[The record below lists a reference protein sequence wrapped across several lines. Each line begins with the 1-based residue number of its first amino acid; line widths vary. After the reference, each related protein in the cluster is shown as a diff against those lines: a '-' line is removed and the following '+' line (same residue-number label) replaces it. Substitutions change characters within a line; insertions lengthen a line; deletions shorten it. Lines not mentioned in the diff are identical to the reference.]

1 MNMPDPK
8 NTTQRKIKEMI
19 ARLGNRD
26 ETSIYAIL
34 EDFFPF
40 MSDEDMYFAD
50 KILRIPYSKDSGDG
64 TFVIGGLRLYKV
76 ESSIYEQYQDLG
88 DISYTRCRATQF
100 SEWDNS
106 YKGKSLLVAAIKL
119 FNPNYSESGDAA
131 EKTAGY
137 SVACCVN
144 DGAEQCRKEI
154 GVTMAGDEYSKV
166 VYVPLETIGNIDG
179 LGYGVAD
186 FKIVLYENGVGA
198 PVKSSTFKFLNAPM
212 DMAAASN
219 IIADPYSVNEKSSF
233 LKMRKHAD
241 GDLCLCLC
249 TVKFKDYE
257 KPQEIELAMKVTQ
270 TDNLEP
276 KVACISY
283 IKLQKMEDLD
293 VYIYEGPLF
302 KCLDG
307 IEDMM
312 FQEGMYEICFHFME
326 QELIYA
332 KVYVSEGDI
341 RVKDKEY
348 PFWTKENWGV
358 ICDVDDFIAGR
369 AEQMIDQMRAA
380 GDNIG
385 DDSDAEDDIDE
396 FNKLLD
402 EFIQKEFDEF
412 SDKFPNELPDEH
424 PHQSEN
430 EQYGTETFEVREGC
444 VCAGLEE
451 EYIRTIKNWKWFF
464 IRPTDTNIHLRFTV
478 SNVHDVKDL
487 EVLCLCKEPG
497 GKLARKKVE
506 IYGTGWISETIPLDE
521 LHTGLL
527 EPGMHI
533 AFEFSLQKG
542 DREFYRGEC
551 TGYVIDSIFDV
562 VDLASVDLFNEGP
575 EDNYLELENMVG
587 FSSSKMNTLHIQ
599 YGVKLQPWMRNLT
612 TDMRA
617 VLIKPDGKKLE
628 EDAVQCANVE
638 GSETD
643 YFRVSFERSAV
654 ENWGEGRYGIS
665 VYLQDN
671 KEMCDDFIN
680 ITFSVGEWNMGGTYD
695 VKRIKREVL
704 ENNKAK
710 QQVKEEEKSALE
722 KLQSMIG
729 LGQVK
734 KEIEE
739 LRQQLEMAK
748 TRKMMGL
755 PADMPFLHAR
765 FYGNPGTGKTTVAK
779 LLGQIYK
786 DMGLLSKGHIVF
798 AERKTLIAGRWY
810 DSANVATMEAIDKA
824 QGGILFI
831 DEAYNLAVPEDPKDP
846 GQDIIS
852 SLLTALSDESKKD
865 WMLILAGYPDKMET
879 MMSQNDGFKSRVP
892 NVFHFYDYTPDE
904 LLQIAHKYC
913 KEHVYTLTPEAE
925 EHLKIVIGKD
935 YAKRG
940 KNFDNGR
947 YVINL
952 LETNVIKRMGKRLS
966 GVPDLSRE
974 ALTTILPEDIPSII
988 ETRKSSKLVKL
999 NNMIGLT
1006 QLKESIQNHL
1016 NYVKLCNNRMMAGL
1030 SSQMPPLHMVFTG
1043 NPGTGK
1049 TTVADFIGEI
1059 YASMGILSEGN
1070 VLKYTKK
1077 DLVGYWIGDTE
1088 KTLRELFKRVKGNVL
1103 FIDEAYELNPHGDE
1117 KDRGRII
1124 LDALVDELGNDNAD
1138 MIVILAGYQ
1147 KEMEELMEYNPGLKS
1162 RFPNVFHFNDYSV
1175 EELMKIAL
1183 SSKVAE
1189 GFVFTP
1195 TAKQRLEAYIR
1206 REVLKKQKGFGNG
1219 RFVNRLLSGTVL
1231 PRMAT
1236 RLAQVENPTQ
1246 KQLQTIVA
1254 EDIPITAEEARSVC
1268 ETGFNEKLI
1277 SEALAKLDALVGLQK
1292 VKQAIHNFV
1301 DVARYRN
1308 SIGEKFVG
1316 SDILKW
1322 SFTGNTGTG
1331 KSTVAMIFADI
1342 LKGMNLLAKGNFVEV
1357 KGEQIFNVSE
1367 HTCDEVL
1374 KSAVDR
1380 SRYGMLFI
1388 DGDAPEL
1395 KDRSVYALTNDQ
1407 LKIKLMELTAEHG
1420 GAGAIVVAECCAKRQ
1435 ALVSSMTQNGVYEF
1449 DHTFVFDDYTPS
1461 ELYQILAQCLAAHK
1475 VRFTPEA
1482 ETHIGKYIK
1491 EMFEDKGQAIAN
1503 ARTMKLL
1510 SRTIYQTIML
1520 RESRNPD
1527 IPRRTVCLCDV
1538 EKFVWK
1544 RTFTRV
1550 GYKK

>member
-1 MNMPDPK
+1 MPDPK

-19 ARLGNRD
+19 ARLRNQNGSIS

-50 KILRIPYSKDSGDG
+50 KILRMPYGNGPGDG
-64 TFVIGGLRLYKV
+64 TFIIGGLRLCKTGSGSYG
-76 ESSIYEQYQDLG
+76 QYQDLG
-88 DISYTRCRATQF
+88 DVSYTRCRATQF

-106 YKGKSLLVAAIKL
+106 YKGESMLAAAIKL
-119 FNPNYSESGDAA
+119 VNPNYSENGDTLQT
-131 EKTAGY
+131 TAVY

-154 GVTMAGDEYSKV
+154 SVTMAGDEYSKV
-166 VYVPLETIGNIDG
+166 VYVPLETVGNIEG

-186 FKIVLYENGVGA
+186 FKIVLYENGVGEA
-198 PVKSSTFKFLNAPM
+198 VESSTFKFLNTPM
-212 DMAAASN
+212 DMAAACN
-219 IIADPYSVNEKSSF
+219 IFADPYGVNEKSSF
-233 LKMRKHAD
+233 INMRKHAD

-257 KPQEIELAMKVTQ
+257 KPQEIELAMRVAQ
-270 TDNLEP
+270 TDSLEP
-276 KVACISY
+276 DVACISY

-293 VYIYEGPLF
+293 VYVYEGPLF
-302 KCLDG
+302 KCLEG
-307 IEDMM
+307 VEDMM

-326 QELIYA
+326 HELIYS
-332 KVYVSEGDI
+332 KVVVSEGDMCVHDNE
-341 RVKDKEY
+341 R
-348 PFWTKENWGV
+348 PFYTTENWGV

-369 AEQMIDQMRAA
+369 AETMIDESR
-380 GDNIG
+380 GNE
-385 DDSDAEDDIDE
+385 DDEDDIDDFE
-396 FNKLLD
+396 RLLD
-402 EFIQKEFDEF
+402 EFIQKDYDELYNED
-412 SDKFPNELPDEH
+412 SNELPDED
-424 PHQSEN
+424 SCE
-430 EQYGTETFEVREGC
+430 TEGKRPVTGEFKVYEGSM
-444 VCAGLEE
+444 CAGTEE
-451 EYIRTIKNWKWFF
+451 EYIRIIKNEKWFF
-464 IRPTDTNIHLRFTV
+464 IRPGDTHIHMRFTV
-478 SNVHDVKDL
+478 SNTNNAKDIVL
-487 EVLCLCKEPG
+487 LCLCKEPG

-506 IYGTGWISETIPLDE
+506 IYGSGWISETIPLDD

-527 EPGMHI
+527 DPGTHI

-551 TGYVIDSIFDV
+551 TGYVIDSIFEV

-575 EDNYLELENMVG
+575 EDNYADLENMVG
-587 FSSSKMNTLHIQ
+587 FSSSKMDTLHIQ
-599 YGVKLQPWMRNLT
+599 YGVKLQPWMRSLT

-617 VLIKPDGKKLE
+617 VLIKPDGNKLE
-628 EDAVQCANVE
+628 EEVIQCANVE

-643 YFRVSFERSAV
+643 YFRVSFERSSV
-654 ENWGEGRYGIS
+654 GNWAEGRYGVAVFLRDS
-665 VYLQDN
+665 

-680 ITFSVGEWNMGGTYD
+680 LTFSVGDWDMGGSYD
-695 VKRIKREVL
+695 VKRIKREIL
-704 ENNKAK
+704 EKNKAR
-710 QQVKEEEKSALE
+710 QQEKEKGEEMSALD
-722 KLQSMIG
+722 KLHSMIG

-786 DMGLLSKGHIVF
+786 DMGLLSSGHIVF

-879 MMSQNDGFKSRVP
+879 MMTQNDGFKSRVP

-966 GVPDLSRE
+966 GVPDISRE
-974 ALTTILPEDIPSII
+974 ALTTILPDDIPSII
-988 ETRKSSKLVKL
+988 ETRKSSKLDKL

-1049 TTVADFIGEI
+1049 TTVADFMGEI

-1124 LDALVDELGNDNAD
+1124 LDALVDELGTDNAD

-1147 KEMEELMEYNPGLKS
+1147 KEMEVLMEYNPGLKS

-1322 SFTGNTGTG
+1322 SFTGNSGTG

-1395 KDRSVYALTNDQ
+1395 KERGSYALTNDQ

-1420 GAGAIVVAECCAKRQ
+1420 GAGAIVVAECSAKRQ

-1482 ETHIGKYIK
+1482 ETYIGKYIK

-1510 SRTIYQTIML
+1510 SRTIYEVIML
-1520 RESRNPD
+1520 RESRKPGP
-1527 IPRRTVCLCDV
+1527 PRRTVCLCDV
-1538 EKFVWK
+1538 EKFVWE
-1544 RTFTRV
+1544 RTSGRL
-1550 GYKK
+1550 GYRK

>member
-1 MNMPDPK
+1 MIPSVPEPANRI
-8 NTTQRKIKEMI
+8 QRKIKEMI
-19 ARLGNRD
+19 SLLAKSGGA
-26 ETSIYAIL
+26 SKSSGIYKIL

-40 MSDEDMYFAD
+40 MSDEDMYFVD
-50 KILRIPYSKDSGDG
+50 KILKVQGGESARVG
-64 TFVIGGLRLYKV
+64 TFPVVGIRLGVVYDKWDDLNL
-76 ESSIYEQYQDLG
+76 DLG
-88 DISYTRCRATQF
+88 EMSYTRCRSTQF

-106 YKGKSLLVAAIKL
+106 YKGRALVLAAIKFL
-119 FNPNYSESGDAA
+119 NPNYIECGDTVIS
-131 EKTAGY
+131 TAKY
-137 SVACCVN
+137 NVACCVN
-144 DGAEQCRKEI
+144 DGQLQCRKEFCVTI
-154 GVTMAGDEYSKV
+154 GSDEYSKV
-166 VYVPLETIGNIDG
+166 VYIPLDTIGNIDG
-179 LGYGVAD
+179 LEYGVAD
-186 FKIVLYENGVGA
+186 FKIMLYEDGIEESVGCGN
-198 PVKSSTFKFLNAPM
+198 FKFVNAPM
-212 DMAAASN
+212 EIAPASN
-219 IIADPYSVNEKSSF
+219 IIEAPYSIDGKQSSIS
-233 LKMRKHAD
+233 MREHTD

-249 TVKFKDYE
+249 TVKFKDYD
-257 KPQEIELAMKVTQ
+257 KPQEIELAMKVEQ
-270 TDNLEP
+270 TNNLEP
-276 KVACISY
+276 KVAFISY
-283 IKLQKMEDLD
+283 IRLQKLEHSD
-293 VYIYEGPLF
+293 VYIYEGPIFKDLEGFNEELF
-302 KCLDG
+302 QD
-307 IEDMM
+307 
-312 FQEGMYEICFHFME
+312 GMYKITFHFME
-326 QELIYA
+326 KEIL
-332 KVYVSEGDI
+332 YVRASVSNGSMD
-341 RVKDKEY
+341 
-348 PFWTKENWGV
+348 
-358 ICDVDDFIAGR
+358 ICDEYDPFYRSLYLGDCCEVYDFIAELEGNKQD
-369 AEQMIDQMRAA
+369 EDEEE
-380 GDNIG
+380 DENEEE
-385 DDSDAEDDIDE
+385 DEDDGYDEIRIFLDEMMEKSSGSNNKLRVAVHGMCAGGVNDKFSYIDE
-396 FNKLLD
+396 KD
-402 EFIQKEFDEF
+402 
-412 SDKFPNELPDEH
+412 
-424 PHQSEN
+424 
-430 EQYGTETFEVREGC
+430 
-444 VCAGLEE
+444 
-451 EYIRTIKNWKWFF
+451 WFF
-464 IRPTDTNIHLRFTV
+464 VRQADTHLHFRFRVYEDDTV
-478 SNVHDVKDL
+478 SKIFFKCK
-487 EVLCLCKEPG
+487 CLAPG
-497 GKLARKKVE
+497 GKGVIRLAEVDDSV
-506 IYGTGWISETIPLDE
+506 IYVTVPITDLFPDKLENGQQVPFE
-521 LHTGLL
+521 LTLMGDDKEVLKREHVA
-527 EPGMHI
+527 I
-533 AFEFSLQKG
+533 AM
-542 DREFYRGEC
+542 
-551 TGYVIDSIFDV
+551 DSIFDV
-562 VDLASVDLFNEGP
+562 VDLQCVDLVNQKENEGL
-575 EDNYLELENMVG
+575 EDLVSMIG
-587 FSSSKMNTLHIQ
+587 FKQEEMNTLHLQ
-599 YGVKLQPWMRNLT
+599 FEAKLQELIYNPALCMT
-612 TDMRA
+612 A
-617 VLIKPDGKKLE
+617 VLVNPNGEEVRRIVHECSVLDEDDLEGKMIFRTTFDPETISIWEKGRYNLSVHFTDCNKKDYDFIKLTFTVEDWNVGGSY
-628 EDAVQCANVE
+628 DAVKIRRE
-638 GSETD
+638 IE
-643 YFRVSFERSAV
+643 E
-654 ENWGEGRYGIS
+654 ENRAG
-665 VYLQDN
+665 
-671 KEMCDDFIN
+671 
-680 ITFSVGEWNMGGTYD
+680 
-695 VKRIKREVL
+695 
-704 ENNKAK
+704 
-710 QQVKEEEKSALE
+710 QQVHEKEETAMEKLQAMIGLE
-722 KLQSMIG
+722 KLKS
-729 LGQVK
+729 
-734 KEIEE
+734 EIED
-739 LRQQLEMAK
+739 LRQQLSLAK
-748 TRKMMGL
+748 QRAEMGL

-779 LLGQIYK
+779 LMGQIYK
-786 DMGLLSKGHIVF
+786 DMGLLSKGHVVF

-810 DSANVATMEAIDKA
+810 DSANAATMEAIDKA

-852 SLLTALSDESKKD
+852 SLLTALSDDKKKD

-879 MMSQNDGFKSRVP
+879 MMTQNEGFKSRVP
-892 NVFHFYDYTPDE
+892 NVFHFYDYNPDE

-913 KEHVYTLTPEAE
+913 KEHVYTLTEEAQE
-925 EHLKIVIGKD
+925 QLKSVIARD

-940 KNFDNGR
+940 KNFENGR

-952 LETNVIKRMGKRLS
+952 LEANIIKRMGKRLS
-966 GVPDLSRE
+966 GRTDITRE

-988 ETRKSSKLVKL
+988 ETRKSSKLDKL

-1049 TTVADFIGEI
+1049 TTVADFMGEI

-1195 TAKQRLEAYIR
+1195 TAKQRLEAYIT

-1219 RFVNRLLSGTVL
+1219 RFVNRLLSGIVL

-1236 RLAQVENPTQ
+1236 RLAAVENPTRR
-1246 KQLQTIVA
+1246 QLQTIVA
-1254 EDIPITAEEARSVC
+1254 EDIPISADEVRSIN

-1322 SFTGNTGTG
+1322 SFTGNSGTG

-1395 KDRSVYALTNDQ
+1395 KERGSYALTNDQ

-1420 GAGAIVVAECCAKRQ
+1420 GAGAIVVAECSAKRQ
-1435 ALVSSMTQNGVYEF
+1435 ALVSSMTQSGVYEF

-1482 ETHIGKYIK
+1482 ESHIGKYIR

-1520 RESRNPD
+1520 RESRNPGT
-1527 IPRRTVCLCDV
+1527 PRRTVCLCDV

-1544 RTFTRV
+1544 RTSGRL
-1550 GYKK
+1550 GYRK

>member
-1 MNMPDPK
+1 MIPSVSEPANRI
-8 NTTQRKIKEMI
+8 QREIKEMI
-19 ARLGNRD
+19 SRLTKPGI
-26 ETSIYAIL
+26 SCQSGVIYKIL

-40 MSDEDMYFAD
+40 MSDEDMYFVD
-50 KILRIPYSKDSGDG
+50 KTLKMQ
-64 TFVIGGLRLYKV
+64 GGEAVHGGNLLVNGIRMCTVDAKWYD
-76 ESSIYEQYQDLG
+76 QHQDLG
-88 DISYTRCRATQF
+88 DVSYTKSRAMQF

-106 YKGKSLLVAAIKL
+106 YKGESLVVAAIK
-119 FNPNYSESGDAA
+119 FMNPNYNEDGDVPQ
-131 EKTAGY
+131 TTVGF

-144 DGAEQCRKEI
+144 DGQLQCRKEFSVVM
-154 GVTMAGDEYSKV
+154 GGDEYSKV
-166 VYVPLETIGNIDG
+166 VYVPLDNIRNIEG
-179 LGYGVAD
+179 LEYGVAD
-186 FKIVLYENGVGA
+186 FKIMLYEDGIEESVGCGN
-198 PVKSSTFKFLNAPM
+198 FKFVNAPM
-212 DMAAASN
+212 EIAPASN
-219 IIADPYSVNEKSSF
+219 IIEAPYSIDGKQSSIS
-233 LKMRKHAD
+233 MREHTD

-249 TVKFKDYE
+249 TVKFKDYD
-257 KPQEIELAMKVTQ
+257 KPQEIELAMKVEQ

-276 KVACISY
+276 KVAFISY
-283 IKLQKMEDLD
+283 IRLQKLEHSD
-293 VYIYEGPLF
+293 VYIYEGPIFKDLEGFNEELF
-302 KCLDG
+302 QDG
-307 IEDMM
+307 VYKIT
-312 FQEGMYEICFHFME
+312 FHFME
-326 QELIYA
+326 KEILYVIMSVSNGRLNIRDEYDPFYKSQYLGDCCE
-332 KVYVSEGDI
+332 VY
-341 RVKDKEY
+341 
-348 PFWTKENWGV
+348 
-358 ICDVDDFIAGR
+358 DFIAGL
-369 AEQMIDQMRAA
+369 A
-380 GDNIG
+380 GNTQDG
-385 DDSDAEDDIDE
+385 LYEDEEDE
-396 FNKLLD
+396 NEEEEDGCDEIRILLD
-402 EFIQKEFDEF
+402 EMIEK
-412 SDKFPNELPDEH
+412 SSGSNNKLRVAVHGMCAGGVNDKFSYIDE
-424 PHQSEN
+424 
-430 EQYGTETFEVREGC
+430 
-444 VCAGLEE
+444 
-451 EYIRTIKNWKWFF
+451 KDWFF
-464 IRPTDTNIHLRFTV
+464 VRQADTHLHFRFRVYEDDTV
-478 SNVHDVKDL
+478 SKIFFKCK
-487 EVLCLCKEPG
+487 CLAPG
-497 GKLARKKVE
+497 GKGVIRLAEVDGSV
-506 IYGTGWISETIPLDE
+506 IYVTVPITE
-521 LHTGLL
+521 LFPDKL
-527 EPGMHI
+527 ENGQQVP
-533 AFEFSLQKG
+533 FELTLMG
-542 DREFYRGEC
+542 DDKEVLKREH
-551 TGYVIDSIFDV
+551 VAIVMDSIFDV
-562 VDLASVDLFNEGP
+562 VDLQCVDLVNQKENEGL
-575 EDNYLELENMVG
+575 EDLGTMIG
-587 FSSSKMNTLHIQ
+587 FKQEEMNTLHLQ
-599 YGVKLQPWMRNLT
+599 FEAKLQELIYNPALCMT
-612 TDMRA
+612 A
-617 VLIKPDGKKLE
+617 VLVNPNGEEVRRIVHECSVLDEDVLGGKMIFRTAF
-628 EDAVQCANVE
+628 DP
-638 GSETD
+638 ETI
-643 YFRVSFERSAV
+643 SIWEK
-654 ENWGEGRYGIS
+654 GRYNLS
-665 VYLQDN
+665 VHFTDCN
-671 KEMCDDFIN
+671 KKDYDFIKL
-680 ITFSVGEWNMGGTYD
+680 TFTVEDWNVGGSYD
-695 VKRIKREVL
+695 VVKIRREIEE
-704 ENNKAK
+704 ENCAG
-710 QQVKEEEKSALE
+710 QQVHEKEKTAMEKLQAMIGLE
-722 KLQSMIG
+722 KLKS
-729 LGQVK
+729 
-734 KEIEE
+734 EIED
-739 LRQQLEMAK
+739 LRQQLSLAK
-748 TRKMMGL
+748 QREEMGL

-779 LLGQIYK
+779 LMGQIYK
-786 DMGLLSKGHIVF
+786 DMGLLSKGHVVF

-810 DSANVATMEAIDKA
+810 DSANAATMEAIDKA

-852 SLLTALSDESKKD
+852 SLLTALSDDKKKD

-879 MMSQNDGFKSRVP
+879 MMTQNEGFKSRVP
-892 NVFHFYDYTPDE
+892 NVFHFYDYNPDE

-913 KEHVYTLTPEAE
+913 KEHVYILTEEAQE
-925 EHLKIVIGKD
+925 QLKSVIARD

-940 KNFDNGR
+940 KNFENGR

-952 LETNVIKRMGKRLS
+952 LEANVIKRMGKRLS
-966 GVPDLSRE
+966 GRTDITRE

-988 ETRKSSKLVKL
+988 ETRKSSKLDKL

-1049 TTVADFIGEI
+1049 TTVADFMGEI

-1195 TAKQRLEAYIR
+1195 AAKQRLEAYIR

-1219 RFVNRLLSGTVL
+1219 RFVNRLLSGIVL

-1236 RLAQVENPTQ
+1236 RLAAVENPTR

-1254 EDIPITAEEARSVC
+1254 EDIPISAEEVRSIN

-1277 SEALAKLDALVGLQK
+1277 GESLAKLDALVGLQK

-1322 SFTGNTGTG
+1322 SFTGNSGTG

-1395 KDRSVYALTNDQ
+1395 KDRSAYALTNDQ

-1435 ALVSSMTQNGVYEF
+1435 ALVSSMSQNGVYEF

-1482 ETHIGKYIK
+1482 ESHIGKYIK
-1491 EMFEDKGQAIAN
+1491 DMFEEKGPSIAN

-1510 SRTIYQTIML
+1510 SRTIYEIIML
-1520 RESRNPD
+1520 RESRNPGT
-1527 IPRRTVCLCDV
+1527 PHRTVCLCDV

-1544 RTFTRV
+1544 KV
-1550 GYKK
+1550 SNKLGYRK